1 MHRCKKIGSEH
12 RRNQLKMEH
21 SWGEEW
27 HFECYIALKKR
38 TIEEAKDMLEN
49 CIVPVFSL
57 YHSFLLKQLK

>member
-1 MHRCKKIGSEH
+1 
-12 RRNQLKMEH
+12 MEH